1 MRVNEIMIA
10 SKFIADLKLSKFDKG
25 VRLSILKN
33 YIALNRI
40 TKEFE
45 SKIEDL
51 RKKMFDDKQE
61 EAQRVQRIRECMRQS
76 VSQEEFESLNTE
88 LQQYKEFL
96 ELEADFINIVNEEA
110 LKNVKDVEITLI
122 DRVKFMEGLIAS
134 GVDIT
139 PRDIDKAE
147 IMFSTQGDDGGT
159 ISDIGAGDKEDGD
172 GDGNDPTVP
181 PIGPGNPGTPPPP
194 PDNKE
199 KI

>member
-10 SKFIADLKLSKFDKG
+10 SKFIADLKLSKFDKDI
-25 VRLSILKN
+25 RLSILKN

-76 VSQEEFESLNTE
+76 VSQEEFESLNIE

-147 IMFSTQGDDGGT
+147 IMFSTQGEDGGT
-159 ISDIGAGDKEDGD
+159 ISDIGAGDKGDGD
-172 GDGNDPTVP
+172 GDGGDPTVP
-181 PIGPGNPGTPPPP
+181 PIGLGNPGTPPPP